1 MPFIPFLFSRS
12 LFTKQNTI
20 LIAVLTMPLVCL
32 AQALP
37 LEMVQT
43 KSPVQTE
50 VLTHECHFQWDVKA
64 RGLSAGTTRD
74 TVRWSNGSLSV
85 TSLFTPNAM
94 ASVLGAPTLERK
106 WMSSSANKS
115 ISREETKYKATGESE
130 KTRWTVKGGKLWK
143 NFNLGARQ
151 DVPAPENATAG
162 LVVPGVPGIRY
173 IDSTIFAYLDLA
185 GQSLAMGPSVAWV
198 LNRQAPYQAN
208 TQRTADT
215 VEYSAG
221 NKHGTVY
228 LSAGK
233 PTKLSFSEG
242 SEAFEAT
249 VVSTDCK

>member
-1 MPFIPFLFSRS
+1 MLFIPFRFPRPS
-12 LFTKQNTI
+12 FTKRRTI
-20 LIAVLTMPLVCL
+20 LFAAFTLPFVCL

-43 KSPVQTE
+43 KSPVQTDM
-50 VLTHECHFQWDVKA
+50 TKECQFQWDVKA

-74 TVRWSNGSLSV
+74 TVRWSNASLSV

-106 WMSSSANKS
+106 WISSSVNKS
-115 ISREETKYKATGESE
+115 ISREETKYKTTGESE
-130 KTRWTVKGGKLWK
+130 KTRWTVKGRKLWK
-143 NFNLGARQ
+143 NVNSDTRQ
-151 DVPAPENATAG
+151 DVSAPENATAG
-162 LVVPGVPGIRY
+162 LVVPGTPGIRY

-185 GQSLAMGPSVAWV
+185 GQPFATGPSLAWI

-208 TQRTADT
+208 IQRTADT

-228 LSAGK
+228 LTAGK

-242 SEAFEAT
+242 SEAFEAI